1 MTTQLFHIQVQVFV
15 ERLTKGF
22 KLRRYAAA
30 MSPIV
35 RYQQMKKELKHID
48 RVNKQQVE
56 FCRKLGIDVSGDTVS
71 LATAKI
77 YDIIRRE
84 FFAEELGR
92 PSEKQIELAKK
103 FGFDISHCSQREG
116 NAIIDDLMSEL
127 NHESIEGQKLEPG
140 VQVINRW
147 DDLKR
152 VYTISSIREDGI
164 VFFKGG
170 NGKKAW
176 ARNLERIESEHPA

>member
-1 MTTQLFHIQVQVFV
+1 MQ
-15 ERLTKGF
+15 
-22 KLRRYAAA
+22 
-30 MSPIV
+30 
-35 RYQQMKKELKHID
+35 KELKHID
-48 RVNKQQVE
+48 RVNNQQIA
-56 FCRKLGIDVSGDTVS
+56 FCRKLGIDVSGDTIS

-84 FFAEELGR
+84 FFGEKLGS

-103 FGFDISHCSQREG
+103 FGYDISHCTQREG

-127 NHESIEGQKLEPG
+127 NYESIEEQKLKPG
-140 VQVINRW
+140 VEVINRW

-152 VYTISSIREDGI
+152 IYIISSIREDGI

-176 ARNLERIESEHPA
+176 ARNLERIESGHGA